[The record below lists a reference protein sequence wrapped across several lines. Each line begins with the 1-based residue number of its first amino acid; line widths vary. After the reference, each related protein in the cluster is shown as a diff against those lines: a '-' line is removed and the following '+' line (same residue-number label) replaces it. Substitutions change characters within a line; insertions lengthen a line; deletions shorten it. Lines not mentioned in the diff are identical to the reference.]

1 MYLGISTDTER
12 RAINTHNCRCCAT
25 YQCLSLPGVS
35 QSSYASFPLH
45 KNSVHSNRTHVQI
58 SCKCTQWH
66 SLQWRIVVVQ
76 LHHRLDTF
84 QRLYS
89 NKTKPIPLCQSQTCI
104 LLGLN
109 HQQPLWVSHHRYT
122 KEPPLTPLFHG

>member
-1 MYLGISTDTER
+1 MYLGISTDTEW

-25 YQCLSLPGVS
+25 YQCPGVS

-45 KNSVHSNRTHVQI
+45 KNSVHSNHTRSDILQVYTVAFAAMAYS
-58 SCKCTQWH
+58 SCTT
-66 SLQWRIVVVQ
+66 SSPFGRLSEAILQQ
-76 LHHRLDTF
+76 
-84 QRLYS
+84 
-89 NKTKPIPLCQSQTCI
+89 KPPIPLCQSQTYI